1 MIDMLEVILGDV
13 EVMMTFALSQ
23 EVLEVCRVSLRQSLG
38 VCLKLVLLL
47 FENSFVSLNLFTV
60 LMHL

>member
-1 MIDMLEVILGDV
+1 MLYSSPSLLFRDMRRAI
-13 EVMMTFALSQ
+13 
-23 EVLEVCRVSLRQSLG
+23 RQSLG